1 MKKIFTILI
10 FLFLNSSNI
19 YGQLTM
25 NDIVESP
32 KNFGELTDEKIEELT
47 NEINNNPTNYNLYS
61 QRGFHYSSIGEYK
74 KAIEDFNLAIKLNK
88 DDDYSFYE
96 RGKAKLKLNDLV
108 NAFIDF
114 NNAININI
122 KNKDNYNLR
131 IAYLARAEAFE
142 ETKQYEKSVIDYTNI
157 TNIAPDD
164 ADAFFN
170 RARIK
175 MLLKKYDESIID
187 FEHSIKLSSFVKYNA
202 LCHIGLAYFKLE
214 KYRIAFDYYIQA
226 IEFESES
233 TLAYEFRAQSK
244 IELKD
249 YLGSLADFD
258 KIISINDKDGEAY
271 FNRGLVN
278 IILRNFENGCSDF
291 SKAGELGITEA
302 YNKIANYC
310 K

>member
-122 KNKDNYNLR
+122 K
-131 IAYLARAEAFE
+131 FV
-142 ETKQYEKSVIDYTNI
+142 S
-157 TNIAPDD
+157 
-164 ADAFFN
+164 
-170 RARIK
+170 
-175 MLLKKYDESIID
+175 LK
-187 FEHSIKLSSFVKYNA
+187 N
-202 LCHIGLAYFKLE
+202 
-214 KYRIAFDYYIQA
+214 
-226 IEFESES
+226 
-233 TLAYEFRAQSK
+233 
-244 IELKD
+244 
-249 YLGSLADFD
+249 
-258 KIISINDKDGEAY
+258 
-271 FNRGLVN
+271 
-278 IILRNFENGCSDF
+278 
-291 SKAGELGITEA
+291 
-302 YNKIANYC
+302 
-310 K
+310 